1 MSIQDTAWHSLAGN
15 DAPPVA
21 VGFTRGI
28 LAAGMAGIVNTILL
42 LLPIDNAAKAA
53 LMATINPTLIMLSY
67 LLYAFLEPWFKRH
80 ASTDDEDDG
89 DA

>member
-1 MSIQDTAWHSLAGN
+1 MDIPSGIWHSIAGN
-15 DAPPVA
+15 DAPPVQ

-28 LAAGMAGIVNTILL
+28 LAAGIAGIVNTTLL
-42 LLPIDNAAKAA
+42 LLPIDDAAKAA

-80 ASTDDEDDG
+80 VTSTEEEDD
-89 DA
+89 AR